1 MLSRYDM
8 ASCLFD
14 VAAIKLVW
22 GSRECGAFN
31 NLRPISLLILFL
43 VSAGP
48 EGVEE
53 SCFGG
58 VS

>member
-1 MLSRYDM
+1 MLLQPDFCGDPGSVVASR
-8 ASCLFD
+8 F
-14 VAAIKLVW
+14 
-22 GSRECGAFN
+22 
-31 NLRPISLLILFL
+31 LRPISLLRPFL

-53 SCFGG
+53 SRFGG